1 MANDTQVLLY
11 GSEAA
16 DVIEDIRVSE
26 DTATRR
32 VKYAG
37 GGEVAAPVAQTA
49 ATLAVTAAEHS
60 NRPIVLNRAA
70 GVTATLPAATGSG
83 ARYVFV
89 NATTVTSN
97 NHIIQVTGNDVFIGK
112 AIITQD
118 AGDTLVSFECASD
131 SDTIT
136 MNGSTKGGLK
146 GDIIEIIDV
155 AADTYHVTANLTGTG
170 TEATPFSAA
179 VS

>member
-1 MANDTQVLLY
+1 MAQQPMENAIMPAVTDIVSQAMVN
-11 GSEAA
+11 GDSAA
-16 DVIEDIRVSE
+16 RKTE
-26 DTATRR
+26 
-32 VKYAG
+32 YAG
-37 GGEVAAPVAQTA
+37 GGVVVSPATVTA

-70 GVTATLPAATGSG
+70 GITATLPAATGSG
-83 ARYVFV
+83 AKFSFV
-89 NATTVTSN
+89 NQTTVTSN

-118 AGDTLVSFECASD
+118 AGDTLASFECAAD

-136 MNGSTKGGLK
+136 MNGTTKGGLR

-155 AADTYHVTANLTGTG
+155 AADTYLVNANLTGTG